1 MTNKNYVI
9 PKRFKWNENNDISS
23 SMLSFWQ
30 NNGFLI
36 IDKFYS
42 NDECRN
48 LTKRVHELIN
58 SHLLED
64 RVYLQDNSESK
75 YPYFLKNSGNKIS
88 FFGEKNIYSN
98 EKSLNENKDFNIKE
112 IGHALHDLDP
122 VFYEF
127 SRKRSLA
134 ILATSLG
141 LEMPLL
147 TQSSYILNHSKT
159 DPENSYKQDSSVFYT
174 EPESCIGFWV
184 ALEDTT
190 LEEGCLLTLSEGH
203 PYHLKKIYNIKD
215 NNLNVFNLY
224 NVNFP
229 KANVA
234 IESFEGTLIVLSG
247 RLPYIF
253 KVEDSNSSNHT
264 YKLNIVDGR
273 SKYSED
279 NIVQG
284 YNGNAFSGF
293 FPKKKFFN

>member
-147 TQSSYILNHSKT
+147 TQSSYILNHSK
-159 DPENSYKQDSSVFYT
+159 
-174 EPESCIGFWV
+174 
-184 ALEDTT
+184 
-190 LEEGCLLTLSEGH
+190 
-203 PYHLKKIYNIKD
+203 
-215 NNLNVFNLY
+215 
-224 NVNFP
+224 
-229 KANVA
+229 
-234 IESFEGTLIVLSG
+234 
-247 RLPYIF
+247 
-253 KVEDSNSSNHT
+253 NH
-264 YKLNIVDGR
+264 
-273 SKYSED
+273 
-279 NIVQG
+279 
-284 YNGNAFSGF
+284 
-293 FPKKKFFN
+293 